1 MSPQNIDLR
10 VMTDPAGLAAKAA
23 ELFIRCA
30 QVAIA
35 ERGRFCV
42 ALAGGSTPKAMFLQI
57 SQPVNLRQ
65 VDWTRVHLF
74 WGDERCVPAD
84 CADSNYH
91 MTRQTLL
98 DIVPIPDRN
107 IHRIPGE
114 FEPEAAAAA
123 YEGVLKEFFGS
134 ETFPRFDL
142 ILLGLGEDGHTASL
156 FPGSPALVENERWV
170 VAVEHNI
177 PPVPMVPRVTLTLPV
192 FNAAKRV
199 VFLVAGQSKAESLA
213 RVIRPPGQGETA
225 LPAQLI
231 CPLDGTITWLVDQ
244 AAGKFIKLDER

>member
-10 VMTDPAGLAAKAA
+10 VVPDPAGLAVKAA

-35 ERGRFCV
+35 EGGRFRV

-57 SQPVNLRQ
+57 SKPVNLRK
-65 VDWTRVHLF
+65 VDWTRVYLF

-84 CADSNYH
+84 HADSNYQ
-91 MTRQTLL
+91 MTRHSLL
-98 DIVPIPDRN
+98 DFVPIPARN

-114 FEPEAAAAA
+114 FEPVAAASA
-123 YEGVLKEFFGS
+123 YEGVLKKFFGS
-134 ETFPRFDL
+134 ETLPRFDL

-156 FPGSPALVENERWV
+156 FSGSPALVENERWV
-170 VAVEHNI
+170 VAVEHDT
-177 PPVPMVPRVTLTLPV
+177 PPLPLVPRVTLTFPV
-192 FNAAKRV
+192 INAAKRV
-199 VFLVAGQSKAESLA
+199 VFLVAGQSKAEILA
-213 RVIRPPGQGETA
+213 RAIRSPGPGEPA

-231 CPLDGTITWLVDQ
+231 CPLDGTVTWLVDQ
-244 AAGKFIKLDER
+244 AAGKFIKLDEQ